1 VLVRVL
7 MAGQEPVEALRL
19 LERLDALA
27 IAQGRIDSL
36 IETRALRSLATQAA
50 GDHQGALT
58 ALAEA
63 LSLAQPEG
71 YVRVLGDEG

>member
-27 IAQGRIDSL
+27 TAQGRTDSL

-50 GDHQGALT
+50 GIT
-58 ALAEA
+58 PVPP
-63 LSLAQPEG
+63 QPEHTADHG
-71 YVRVLGDEG
+71 

>member
-1 VLVRVL
+1 
-7 MAGQEPVEALRL
+7 

-27 IAQGRIDSL
+27 AAQGRTDSL

-50 GDHQGALT
+50 GDHQGAVS

-63 LSLAQPEG
+63 LSLA
-71 YVRVLGDEG
+71 